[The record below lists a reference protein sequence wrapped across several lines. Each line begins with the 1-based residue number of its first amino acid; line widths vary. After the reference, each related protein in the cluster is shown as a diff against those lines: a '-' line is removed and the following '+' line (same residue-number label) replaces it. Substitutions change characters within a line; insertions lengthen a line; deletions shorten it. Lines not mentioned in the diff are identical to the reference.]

1 MTEQD
6 ASPQKQHL
14 LPPRPHGHRTTSR
27 DRHAAPA
34 SPETGESSTPGS
46 IMNGGTW
53 TTDATLAQRPSH
65 DDAAV
70 NGQAQG
76 QQRAADGARESK
88 RQSRHPRPHKP
99 RSGGAF
105 LLSDPFDDAVVDDTR
120 THKHRSRRTVEKG
133 KGKSQR
139 TSTRHSDE
147 HIANGRHSSL
157 GLGLSPALGRVGNGP
172 AEKPP
177 GTSPGALGSD
187 SRQDQVQAS
196 PRAPSPRSST
206 SSLDMDTTQIVNM
219 ALNLSESRRMAQRRN
234 VSQPLPPRLVP
245 LATDNAVAGSLR
257 QQLQQQRRVSRTISP
272 KPDRGTLSRLG
283 SSGKV
288 SSLQPAFDPSNDSG
302 GYRYN
307 FSSST
312 MSRAQKVRDYMELLA
327 QYRRALELLPP
338 LQPNPLSKTSTSS
351 DHPLAAST
359 SLNLSNVDVAG
370 QIGRPY
376 DPLQYI
382 RNRKVR
388 ARERKTIDGE
398 SQGFGDVSR
407 VTDWVDDVAK
417 WVATRQMRTPGGSAL
432 PPFAGADV
440 FSVETSPPSHVSR
453 PSNTIAKPKRPRNDW
468 TIEPADLVADIYW
481 LEQDDHKRLVEDR
494 NWRRVFPQDSGL
506 YRPLSQATNDACPAL
521 ASKPAQ
527 LQLSGAEDGP
537 GKSSAEAKAAKA
549 DHDHATGGTRERA
562 RQKLQELRSFHRHTN
577 SLHGHSH
584 NLLRRRDSSSSSSSD
599 SDSQKKRSRKN
610 TIDIDKDILQKQ
622 MMEMIAREAQE
633 NEAKSSQEPEL
644 KEPKSLPSNLI
655 SPDRL
660 ENSDSTGASRQH
672 SRRESLVKVGSV
684 DEKDHAD
691 RPKIT
696 SSQRPSRESLEV
708 PLWGRPSLESESSP
722 PNSPEVRTSRRDHYF
737 VPGIGADLS
746 PASSR
751 TGSPSRNP
759 FSKVKQMFRDRSRER
774 ASERASERQHEMQSS
789 DNVDSVEVVAA
800 HADRLSST
808 PDLVDKRGR
817 SRSRNASVGPEPK
830 ITSRLTGDSQ
840 KSHRKTNSMR
850 LGDPGAGLRSLFKG
864 PRIDSVLKSGV
875 SKVSEL
881 LWKKESEAEDS
892 DSSTSSSDSND
903 AEDRGRRKQGKSLSP
918 SASIR
923 GRPGHVKQESKHFL
937 DVMPPFVSASDMR
950 DSGGRHASSG
960 VSLSR
965 PASRRSTRFELLK
978 PPRIDISVAADSST
992 DTQKDQGVCV
1002 PETEIR
1008 MSDIREEPMFG
1019 GRRPSTALS
1028 VQSPKTRRFSAVFD
1042 RDSRHFSISEQAS
1055 APERAPLTRR
1065 EVARVKALML
1075 SSGVMAMNISRRAHH
1090 AQMLDAVRIKGSSDV
1105 LSALGNRV
1113 SWPEITQLAP
1123 EDQRQQL
1130 LGAPI
1135 SEADLFPVTAR
1146 VLGTAIQTS
1155 RQRWESA
1162 AESFRHRA
1170 RSDINGQIE
1179 QLRTRLQ
1186 LDLSAMTR
1194 EAAEAAD
1201 EVSGD
1206 LVDGQRRKVKA
1217 VVDVIDKLSRRRRRR
1232 FRWARRAGWLALEWA
1247 LVGFMWYV
1255 WLVVMIA
1262 RVFLGVGKG
1271 FVRGVRWLLWL

>member
-1 MTEQD
+1 
-6 ASPQKQHL
+6 
-14 LPPRPHGHRTTSR
+14 
-27 DRHAAPA
+27 
-34 SPETGESSTPGS
+34 
-46 IMNGGTW
+46 MNSDW
-53 TTDATLAQRPSH
+53 ATDAPLAQRPSH
-65 DDAAV
+65 DDAPV
-70 NGQAQG
+70 NGQAGG
-76 QQRAADGARESK
+76 QQRSSDIARETK
-88 RQSRHPRPHKP
+88 RQSRHSRPHKP
-99 RSGGAF
+99 RSSGAF
-105 LLSDPFDDAVVDDTR
+105 LLSDPFEDAVVEDTR
-120 THKHRSRRTVEKG
+120 PHKHRSRRTVEKG
-133 KGKSQR
+133 KSKSQR
-139 TSTRHSDE
+139 TSTTHSDE
-147 HIANGRHSSL
+147 HIQNGRHSSL
-157 GLGLSPALGRVGNGP
+157 GLGLGLSQDPGSMENGS
-172 AEKPP
+172 AERPP
-177 GTSPGALGSD
+177 RTSPGALGGD
-187 SRQDQVQAS
+187 TRQDQLQET
-196 PRAPSPRSST
+196 PRPPSPRTST
-206 SSLDMDTTQIVNM
+206 SSLDMESTQIVNM

-272 KPDRGTLSRLG
+272 KPERGALSRLG
-283 SSGKV
+283 SSGRV
-288 SSLQPAFDPSNDSG
+288 SALQPAFDPTNDGG
-302 GYRYN
+302 GYRYH

-312 MSRAQKVRDYMELLA
+312 LARAQKAKDYMELLA

-338 LQPNPLSKTSTSS
+338 LKPNTLSKTSTTTDYALSG
-351 DHPLAAST
+351 ST
-359 SLNLSNVDVAG
+359 SANPLNFDTAG

-407 VTDWVDDVAK
+407 VTDWVDEVAK
-417 WVATRQMRTPGGSAL
+417 WVATRQIRTPGSSSL

-440 FSVETSPPSHVSR
+440 FTVETSPPSHVSR
-453 PSNTIAKPKRPRNDW
+453 TSNAVTKPKRPRNDW

-506 YRPLSQATNDACPAL
+506 YRPLSQATNDASPAI
-521 ASKPAQ
+521 ASKNAQ

-537 GKSSAEAKAAKA
+537 GKSTAEVKAAKA
-549 DHDHATGGTRERA
+549 EHDHASGGTRERA

-577 SLHGHSH
+577 SSHGHSH
-584 NLLRRRDSSSSSSSD
+584 NPLRRRDSSSSSSSD
-599 SDSQKKRSRKN
+599 SDGQKKRSRKN
-610 TIDIDKDILQKQ
+610 TLDIDKDILEKQ
-622 MMEMIAREAQE
+622 MMEMIAREEAQE
-633 NEAKSSQEPEL
+633 NEAKLSQEPEL
-644 KEPKSLPSNLI
+644 KEPKSLPSNSI
-655 SPDRL
+655 RPDRL
-660 ENSDSTGASRQH
+660 ENSDSTGGSRQH
-672 SRRESLVKVGSV
+672 SRRESLSNVGGV
-684 DEKDHAD
+684 EEKDYAD

-696 SSQRPSRESLEV
+696 TSQRPSRESLEV
-708 PLWGRPSLESESSP
+708 PPPFWGRPSLESESSP
-722 PNSPEVRTSRRDHYF
+722 PHSPEARTSRRDNF
-737 VPGIGADLS
+737 FMPGIGIDLS

-759 FSKVKQMFRDRSRER
+759 FSKVKHMFRDRSRER
-774 ASERASERQHEMQSS
+774 ASERQHEIQSS
-789 DNVDSVEVVAA
+789 EKEDSVEVVAMSS
-800 HADRLSST
+800 DRLSST
-808 PDLVDKRGR
+808 PELVDKRGR
-817 SRSRNASVGPEPK
+817 SRSRNPSVGPEPK
-830 ITSRLTGDSQ
+830 VITSRLTGDSQ

-892 DSSTSSSDSND
+892 DSSTSSSDGTD
-903 AEDRGRRKQGKSLSP
+903 IEERGRRKQGKSLSP
-918 SASIR
+918 TASIR

-937 DVMPPFVSASDMR
+937 DVMPPFVSTSDT
-950 DSGGRHASSG
+950 GRHHPIG

-978 PPRIDISVAADSST
+978 PPRIDISVADSST
-992 DTQKDQGVCV
+992 DTQRDQAVDISDS
-1002 PETEIR
+1002 EMR
-1008 MSDIREEPMFG
+1008 MSNIHEEPMSG
-1019 GRRPSTALS
+1019 GRRPGSAFS
-1028 VQSPKTRRFSAVFD
+1028 AQSPKTRRFSAAFN
-1042 RDSRHFSISEQAS
+1042 RDSRHFSLSEQVS
-1055 APERAPLTRR
+1055 LPERAPLTRR

-1075 SSGVMAMNISRRAHH
+1075 SSGVMAMNISRRAHQ
-1090 AQMLDAVRIKGSSDV
+1090 AQVLDVMTANESSDV

-1123 EDQRQQL
+1123 EDHRQEL
-1130 LGAPI
+1130 LSKPI

-1162 AESFRHRA
+1162 AESFRQRT

-1179 QLRTRLQ
+1179 KLRERLQ

-1194 EAAEAAD
+1194 TAAEEAD

>member
-1 MTEQD
+1 
-6 ASPQKQHL
+6 
-14 LPPRPHGHRTTSR
+14 
-27 DRHAAPA
+27 
-34 SPETGESSTPGS
+34 
-46 IMNGGTW
+46 MNSAW
-53 TTDATLAQRPSH
+53 TTDATLTQRPSH
-65 DDAAV
+65 DDAPV
-70 NGQAQG
+70 NGQAGG
-76 QQRAADGARESK
+76 QQRNGDIVRENK
-88 RQSRHPRPHKP
+88 RQSRHSKPHKP
-99 RSGGAF
+99 RSSGAF
-105 LLSDPFDDAVVDDTR
+105 LLSDPFEDAAVDNTR
-120 THKHRSRRTVEKG
+120 PHKHRSRRTVEKG
-133 KGKSQR
+133 KGKTQR
-139 TSTRHSDE
+139 TATPHTDE
-147 HIANGRHSSL
+147 HIQNGRPSSL
-157 GLGLSPALGRVGNGP
+157 GVGLGLSPGPGSMGNGS
-172 AEKPP
+172 AERPP
-177 GTSPGALGSD
+177 RTSPGALGGD
-187 SRQDQVQAS
+187 TRQDQLQES
-196 PRAPSPRSST
+196 PRAPSPRTST
-206 SSLDMDTTQIVNM
+206 SSLDMESTQIVNM
-219 ALNLSESRRMAQRRN
+219 ALNLSESRRMAQRRHT
-234 VSQPLPPRLVP
+234 SQPLPPRLVP

-257 QQLQQQRRVSRTISP
+257 QQLQQQRRVSRTMSP
-272 KPDRGTLSRLG
+272 KPERGALSRLG
-283 SSGKV
+283 SSGRT
-288 SSLQPAFDPSNDSG
+288 SSLQPAFDPTNDGG
-302 GYRYN
+302 GYRYH

-312 MSRAQKVRDYMELLA
+312 LARAQKAKDYMELLA

-338 LQPNPLSKTSTSS
+338 LKPNTLSKTSTTS
-351 DHPLAAST
+351 DYALSGST
-359 SLNLSNVDVAG
+359 SANPLNFDAAG

-407 VTDWVDDVAK
+407 VTDWVDEVAK
-417 WVATRQMRTPGGSAL
+417 WVATRQIRTPGSSAL

-440 FSVETSPPSHVSR
+440 FTVETSPPSHVSR
-453 PSNTIAKPKRPRNDW
+453 GSNAITKPKRPRNDW

-506 YRPLSQATNDACPAL
+506 YRPLSQATNDASPAN
-521 ASKPAQ
+521 ASKIAQ
-527 LQLSGAEDGP
+527 LQLSGAEDGT
-537 GKSSAEAKAAKA
+537 GKLTAEAKAAKA
-549 DHDHATGGTRERA
+549 EHDHASGGTRERA

-577 SLHGHSH
+577 SSHGHSH
-584 NLLRRRDSSSSSSSD
+584 NPLRRRDSSSSSSSSD

-610 TIDIDKDILQKQ
+610 TIDIDKDILEKQ
-622 MMEMIAREAQE
+622 MMEMIAREEAQE
-633 NEAKSSQEPEL
+633 NEAKLSQEPEL
-644 KEPKSLPSNLI
+644 KEPKFLPSN
-655 SPDRL
+655 STRPDRL
-660 ENSDSTGASRQH
+660 EHSDSTGGSRHH
-672 SRRESLVKVGSV
+672 SRRESLSNVGGV
-684 DEKDHAD
+684 EEKDHAD

-708 PLWGRPSLESESSP
+708 PPFWGRPSLESESSP
-722 PNSPEVRTSRRDHYF
+722 PNSPEARNPRRDIYF
-737 VPGIGADLS
+737 IPGIGADLS

-774 ASERASERQHEMQSS
+774 ASERQHEVQSS
-789 DNVDSVEVVAA
+789 EKEDGVEIAA
-800 HADRLSST
+800 MSSDRLSST
-808 PDLVDKRGR
+808 PELVDKRGR
-817 SRSRNASVGPEPK
+817 SRSRNPSVGPEPK
-830 ITSRLTGDSQ
+830 AIASRLTGDSQ

-881 LWKKESEAEDS
+881 LWKKESEAEDT
-892 DSSTSSSDSND
+892 DSSTSSSDGTD
-903 AEDRGRRKQGKSLSP
+903 VEERGRRKQGKSLSP
-918 SASIR
+918 TASIR

-937 DVMPPFVSASDMR
+937 DVMPPFVSASEN
-950 DSGGRHASSG
+950 GRHAPLG

-978 PPRIDISVAADSST
+978 PPRIDISVADSST
-992 DTQKDQGVCV
+992 DTQKDQAVDV
-1002 PETEIR
+1002 SDSEMR
-1008 MSDIREEPMFG
+1008 MSNIHEEPLSG
-1019 GRRPSTALS
+1019 GRRPVSALS
-1028 VQSPKTRRFSAVFD
+1028 AQSPRTRRFSAAFN
-1042 RDSRHFSISEQAS
+1042 RDSRHFSLSEQIS
-1055 APERAPLTRR
+1055 VPERAPLTRR

-1075 SSGVMAMNISRRAHH
+1075 SSGVMAMNISRRAHK
-1090 AQMLDAVRIKGSSDV
+1090 AQVLDVMTANESSDV

-1123 EDQRQQL
+1123 EDQRQEL
-1130 LGAPI
+1130 LSRPI

-1162 AESFRHRA
+1162 AESFRHRT

-1194 EAAEAAD
+1194 TAAEEAD

-1232 FRWARRAGWLALEWA
+1232 FRWARHAGWLALEWA

-1262 RVFLGVGKG
+1262 RVFLGIGKG
-1271 FVRGVRWLLWL
+1271 FVRGVRWLVWL

>member
-6 ASPQKQHL
+6 ASPQQHL
-14 LPPRPHGHRTTSR
+14 LPPPHGRRPTSR
-27 DRHAAPA
+27 ERHAAPP
-34 SPETGESSTPGS
+34 SPEPGESSASGS
-46 IMNGGTW
+46 IMNSTW

-65 DDAAV
+65 DDAPV
-70 NGQAQG
+70 NGQAGG
-76 QQRAADGARESK
+76 QQRTSDIARETK
-88 RQSRHPRPHKP
+88 RQHRHSRPHKP
-99 RSGGAF
+99 RSSGAF
-105 LLSDPFDDAVVDDTR
+105 LLPDPFEEAVVDDTR
-120 THKHRSRRTVEKG
+120 PHKHRSRRTVEKG
-133 KGKSQR
+133 KSKSQR
-139 TSTRHSDE
+139 TSTTQSDE
-147 HIANGRHSSL
+147 HTQNGRHSSL
-157 GLGLSPALGRVGNGP
+157 GLGLGLSPAVGGTINGS
-172 AEKPP
+172 AERPP
-177 GTSPGALGSD
+177 RTSPGALGGD
-187 SRQDQVQAS
+187 TRQEQLHES
-196 PRAPSPRSST
+196 PPRAPSPRTST
-206 SSLDMDTTQIVNM
+206 SSLDMESTQIVNM

-234 VSQPLPPRLVP
+234 ASQPLPPRLVP
-245 LATDNAVAGSLR
+245 LPTDNAVAGSLR
-257 QQLQQQRRVSRTISP
+257 QQLQQQRRVSRTMSP
-272 KPDRGTLSRLG
+272 KPERGTLSRLG
-283 SSGKV
+283 SSGRT
-288 SSLQPAFDPSNDSG
+288 SSLQPAFDLTNDGS
-302 GYRYN
+302 GYRYH

-312 MSRAQKVRDYMELLA
+312 LARAQKAKDYMELFA

-338 LQPNPLSKTSTSS
+338 LKPNTLSKTSTMS
-351 DHPLAAST
+351 DHALSAST
-359 SLNLSNVDVAG
+359 SGGPLNFDTAG

-376 DPLQYI
+376 NPLQYI

-407 VTDWVDDVAK
+407 VTDWVDEVAK
-417 WVATRQMRTPGGSAL
+417 WVATRQIRTPGSSAL

-440 FSVETSPPSHVSR
+440 FTVETSPPSHVSR
-453 PSNTIAKPKRPRNDW
+453 AANAVTKPKRPRNDW

-506 YRPLSQATNDACPAL
+506 YRPLSQATNDASPAI
-521 ASKPAQ
+521 ASRTAQ
-527 LQLSGAEDGP
+527 LQLSGPEDGP
-537 GKSSAEAKAAKA
+537 GKSTAEVKAAKA
-549 DHDHATGGTRERA
+549 EHDHTSGGTRERA

-577 SLHGHSH
+577 SAHGHSH
-584 NLLRRRDSSSSSSSD
+584 NPLRRRDSSSSSSSSD

-610 TIDIDKDILQKQ
+610 TIDIDKDILEKQ
-622 MMEMIAREAQE
+622 MMEMIAREEAQE
-633 NEAKSSQEPEL
+633 NEAKLSQEPEL
-644 KEPKSLPSNLI
+644 KEPKSLPSNSI
-655 SPDRL
+655 RPERL
-660 ENSDSTGASRQH
+660 EHSDSTGGSRQH
-672 SRRESLVKVGSV
+672 SRRESLSNVGV
-684 DEKDHAD
+684 VEEKDYAA

-708 PLWGRPSLESESSP
+708 PAYWGRPSLESESSP
-722 PNSPEVRTSRRDHYF
+722 PNSPEPRASRRDNYF
-737 VPGIGADLS
+737 MPGIGTELS

-751 TGSPSRNP
+751 AGSPSRNP

-774 ASERASERQHEMQSS
+774 ASERQHDIQSS
-789 DNVDSVEVVAA
+789 EKEDGVEVVATSS
-800 HADRLSST
+800 DRLSST
-808 PDLVDKRGR
+808 PELVDKRGR
-817 SRSRNASVGPEPK
+817 SRSRNNSVGPEPK
-830 ITSRLTGDSQ
+830 IITSRLTGDSH

-850 LGDPGAGLRSLFKG
+850 LGDPGAGLRSLFKA

-881 LWKKESEAEDS
+881 IWKKESEAEDS
-892 DSSTSSSDSND
+892 DSSTSSSDGTD
-903 AEDRGRRKQGKSLSP
+903 AEERGRLKHGKSLSP
-918 SASIR
+918 TASIR

-937 DVMPPFVSASDMR
+937 DVMPPFVSASDVR
-950 DSGGRHASSG
+950 ENGGHHAALG
-960 VSLSR
+960 APLSR

-978 PPRIDISVAADSST
+978 PPRIDISVADSST
-992 DTQKDQGVCV
+992 DTQKDPAVDV
-1002 PETEIR
+1002 SDTEMR
-1008 MSDIREEPMFG
+1008 MSNIHEEPLSG
-1019 GRRPSTALS
+1019 GRRPGSAFS
-1028 VQSPKTRRFSAVFD
+1028 GQSPKTRRFSAAFN
-1042 RDSRHFSISEQAS
+1042 RDSRHFSLSEQTS

-1065 EVARVKALML
+1065 EVARVKAYML
-1075 SSGVMAMNISRRAHH
+1075 SSGVMAMNISRRAHET
-1090 AQMLDAVRIKGSSDV
+1090 QVLDINTANDSSNV
-1105 LSALGNRV
+1105 LSALANRV

-1123 EDQRQQL
+1123 EDQRQEL
-1130 LGAPI
+1130 LSKPI

-1162 AESFRHRA
+1162 AESFRHRT

-1194 EAAEAAD
+1194 AAAEEAD

>member
-6 ASPQKQHL
+6 ASPQQHL
-14 LPPRPHGHRTTSR
+14 LPPPSGRRPSSQ
-27 DRHAAPA
+27 DRHAVPA
-34 SPETGESSTPGS
+34 SPEPGESSASGS
-46 IMNGGTW
+46 VMNSTW

-65 DDAAV
+65 DDAPN
-70 NGQAQG
+70 NGHAGRQK
-76 QQRAADGARESK
+76 RSSDIARESK
-88 RQSRHPRPHKP
+88 RQHRQSKPHKP
-99 RSGGAF
+99 RSSGAF
-105 LLSDPFDDAVVDDTR
+105 LLSDPFEEAVVDDTQR
-120 THKHRSRRTVEKG
+120 HKHRSRRTVEKG
-133 KGKSQR
+133 KSKSHR
-139 TSTRHSDE
+139 TSTQSDDP
-147 HIANGRHSSL
+147 IQNGRHSSL
-157 GLGLSPALGRVGNGP
+157 GLGLGLSPGP
-172 AEKPP
+172 ANTMNGSAERPP
-177 GTSPGALGSD
+177 RTSPGALGGD
-187 SRQDQVQAS
+187 ARKEQLHES
-196 PRAPSPRSST
+196 PPRPPSPRTST
-206 SSLDMDTTQIVNM
+206 SSLDMESTQIVNM
-219 ALNLSESRRMAQRRN
+219 ALNLSESRRMAQTRN

-257 QQLQQQRRVSRTISP
+257 QQLQQQRRVSRTMSP

-283 SSGKV
+283 SSGRTI
-288 SSLQPAFDPSNDSG
+288 SLQPAFDPTSDGS
-302 GYRYN
+302 GYRYH

-312 MSRAQKVRDYMELLA
+312 LARAQKAKDYMELLA

-338 LQPNPLSKTSTSS
+338 LKPNTLSKTSTMS
-351 DHPLAAST
+351 DPAFSAST
-359 SLNLSNVDVAG
+359 SGGPPNFDATG
-370 QIGRPY
+370 HIGRPY

-417 WVATRQMRTPGGSAL
+417 WVATRQMRTPGSSAL

-440 FSVETSPPSHVSR
+440 FNVETSPPSHVSR
-453 PSNTIAKPKRPRNDW
+453 TSNAVTKPKRPRNDW
-468 TIEPADLVADIYW
+468 TIDPADLVADIYW

-506 YRPLSQATNDACPAL
+506 YRPLSQATNDASPA
-521 ASKPAQ
+521 AAFKNAQ
-527 LQLSGAEDGP
+527 LQLPVPEDGP
-537 GKSSAEAKAAKA
+537 GTSAAEAKAAKNDF
-549 DHDHATGGTRERA
+549 DHTPGGTRERA

-577 SLHGHSH
+577 SAHGHSH
-584 NLLRRRDSSSSSSSD
+584 NPLRRRDSSSSSSSSD

-610 TIDIDKDILQKQ
+610 TIDIDKDILEKQ
-622 MMEMIAREAQE
+622 MMEMIAREEAQQ
-633 NEAKSSQEPEL
+633 NEARLSQEPEL
-644 KEPKSLPSNLI
+644 KEPKSLPSDSI
-655 SPDRL
+655 RPDRL
-660 ENSDSTGASRQH
+660 ENSDSTGGSRQH
-672 SRRESLVKVGSV
+672 SRRESLSNVVSME
-684 DEKDHAD
+684 EKDFAS

-708 PLWGRPSLESESSP
+708 PPYWGRPSLETESSV
-722 PNSPEVRTSRRDHYF
+722 PNSPEARNSRRDNYF
-737 VPGIGADLS
+737 IPGIGTELS

-759 FSKVKQMFRDRSRER
+759 FSKVRQMFRDRSRER
-774 ASERASERQHEMQSS
+774 ASERQHDIQSS
-789 DNVDSVEVVAA
+789 EKEDSVEVIATPA
-800 HADRLSST
+800 ADRLSST
-808 PDLVDKRGR
+808 PEVDKRGR
-817 SRSRNASVGPEPK
+817 SRSRNNSVGPEPK
-830 ITSRLTGDSQ
+830 VISTRLTGDSQ

-850 LGDPGAGLRSLFKG
+850 LDPGAGLRSLFKA

-881 LWKKESEAEDS
+881 IWKKDSEAEDY
-892 DSSTSSSDSND
+892 DSSTSSSDGTD
-903 AEDRGRRKQGKSLSP
+903 AEERGRRKQGKSLSP
-918 SASIR
+918 TASIR
-923 GRPGHVKQESKHFL
+923 GRPGHIKQDSKHFL
-937 DVMPPFVSASDMR
+937 DVMPPFVSASEFR
-950 DSGGRHASSG
+950 DHGPIGAP
-960 VSLSR
+960 LSR

-978 PPRIDISVAADSST
+978 PPRIDISVADS
-992 DTQKDQGVCV
+992 DTQKELAVDVSD
-1002 PETEIR
+1002 TEMR
-1008 MSDIREEPMFG
+1008 MGNIHEEPLSA
-1019 GRRPSTALS
+1019 GRRPGTAFS
-1028 VQSPKTRRFSAVFD
+1028 GQSPKTRRFSAAFN
-1042 RDSRHFSISEQAS
+1042 RDSRHFSLSEQTS
-1055 APERAPLTRR
+1055 TPERAPLTRR
-1065 EVARVKALML
+1065 EVARMKAYML
-1075 SSGVMAMNISRRAHH
+1075 SSGVMAMNISRRHH
-1090 AQMLDAVRIKGSSDV
+1090 EGQVLDATTANESSDV

-1113 SWPEITQLAP
+1113 SWPEITQLVP
-1123 EDQRQQL
+1123 EDQRQEL
-1130 LGAPI
+1130 LSKPI

-1162 AESFRHRA
+1162 AESFRHRT
-1170 RSDINGQIE
+1170 RNDLVNGQIE
-1179 QLRTRLQ
+1179 HLRTRIQ

-1194 EAAEAAD
+1194 TAAEEAD

>member
-6 ASPQKQHL
+6 ASPQQHL
-14 LPPRPHGHRTTSR
+14 LPPPHGHRPSSQ
-27 DRHAAPA
+27 DRHVAPA
-34 SPETGESSTPGS
+34 SPEAGESSASAS
-46 IMNGGTW
+46 IMNSTW

-65 DDAAV
+65 DDTTV
-70 NGQAQG
+70 NGQAGG
-76 QQRAADGARESK
+76 QPRGSDVARENK
-88 RQSRHPRPHKP
+88 RQSRHSRPHKP
-99 RSGGAF
+99 RSSGAF
-105 LLSDPFDDAVVDDTR
+105 LLSDPFEDAAVDDTR
-120 THKHRSRRTVEKG
+120 PHKHRSRRTAEKG
-133 KGKSQR
+133 KSKSQR
-139 TSTRHSDE
+139 TSTPHSDE
-147 HIANGRHSSL
+147 HIQNGRHSSL
-157 GLGLSPALGRVGNGP
+157 GLGLGLSPDPGSMGNGS
-172 AEKPP
+172 AERPP
-177 GTSPGALGSD
+177 RTSPGALGGD
-187 SRQDQVQAS
+187 TRQDPLHES
-196 PRAPSPRSST
+196 PRAPSPRTST
-206 SSLDMDTTQIVNM
+206 SSLDMESTQIVNM

-234 VSQPLPPRLVP
+234 ASQPLPPRLVP

-257 QQLQQQRRVSRTISP
+257 QQLQQQRRVSRTMSP
-272 KPDRGTLSRLG
+272 KPERGALSRLG
-283 SSGKV
+283 SSGRT
-288 SSLQPAFDPSNDSG
+288 SSLQPAFDPTSDGG
-302 GYRYN
+302 GYRYH

-312 MSRAQKVRDYMELLA
+312 LARAQKAKDYMELLA

-338 LQPNPLSKTSTSS
+338 LKPNTLSKTSTTS
-351 DHPLAAST
+351 DYALSGSMSANPL
-359 SLNLSNVDVAG
+359 NFDNAG

-407 VTDWVDDVAK
+407 VTDWVDEVAK
-417 WVATRQMRTPGGSAL
+417 WVATRQIRTPGSSAL

-440 FSVETSPPSHVSR
+440 FTVETSPPSHVSR
-453 PSNTIAKPKRPRNDW
+453 TSNAITKPKRPRNDW

-506 YRPLSQATNDACPAL
+506 YRPLSQATNDGSPAV
-521 ASKPAQ
+521 ASKNAP
-527 LQLSGAEDGP
+527 LQLSGAEDGT
-537 GKSSAEAKAAKA
+537 GKPTAEAKAAKPE
-549 DHDHATGGTRERA
+549 HDHASGGTRERA

-577 SLHGHSH
+577 SSHGHSH
-584 NLLRRRDSSSSSSSD
+584 NPLRRRDSSSSSSSD

-610 TIDIDKDILQKQ
+610 TIDIDKDILEKQ
-622 MMEMIAREAQE
+622 MMEMIAREEAQE
-633 NEAKSSQEPEL
+633 NEAKLTQEPEL
-644 KEPKSLPSNLI
+644 MEPKTLPSNSI
-655 SPDRL
+655 RPDRH
-660 ENSDSTGASRQH
+660 ENSDSTGGSRQH
-672 SRRESLVKVGSV
+672 SRRASFSNVGGV
-684 DEKDHAD
+684 EEKDYAD
-691 RPKIT
+691 RPKII

-708 PLWGRPSLESESSP
+708 PPFWGRPSLESESSP
-722 PNSPEVRTSRRDHYF
+722 PNSPEARPSRRDNYF
-737 VPGIGADLS
+737 MPGIGTDLS

-774 ASERASERQHEMQSS
+774 ASERQHEVQSS
-789 DNVDSVEVVAA
+789 EKEDGVEVVAVSS
-800 HADRLSST
+800 DRLSST
-808 PDLVDKRGR
+808 PELVDKRGR
-817 SRSRNASVGPEPK
+817 SRSRNPSVGPEPK
-830 ITSRLTGDSQ
+830 VITTRLTGDSQ

-892 DSSTSSSDSND
+892 DSSTSTSDGTD
-903 AEDRGRRKQGKSLSP
+903 VEDRGRRKPAKSLSP
-918 SASIR
+918 TASIK
-923 GRPGHVKQESKHFL
+923 GRPGHAKQDSKHFL
-937 DVMPPFVSASDMR
+937 DVMPPFVSASDAR
-950 DSGGRHASSG
+950 DGGGRHAPPG

-978 PPRIDISVAADSST
+978 PPRIDISVADSSA
-992 DTQKDQGVCV
+992 DTHKDQVFDFSDS
-1002 PETEIR
+1002 EMR
-1008 MSDIREEPMFG
+1008 MGNIHEEPISG
-1019 GRRPSTALS
+1019 GRRPGSALS
-1028 VQSPKTRRFSAVFD
+1028 ALSPKTRRFSAAFN
-1042 RDSRHFSISEQAS
+1042 RDSRHFSLSEQIS
-1055 APERAPLTRR
+1055 VPERAPLTRR

-1075 SSGVMAMNISRRAHH
+1075 SSGVMAMNISRRAHQ
-1090 AQMLDAVRIKGSSDV
+1090 AQLLDATTANESSDV
-1105 LSALGNRV
+1105 LSALRNRV
-1113 SWPEITQLAP
+1113 SWPEITELAP
-1123 EDQRQQL
+1123 EDQRQEL
-1130 LGAPI
+1130 LSRPI

-1162 AESFRHRA
+1162 AESFRHRT

-1194 EAAEAAD
+1194 TAAEEAD

>member
-1 MTEQD
+1 MTEQY
-6 ASPQKQHL
+6 ASPQQQQHL
-14 LPPRPHGHRTTSR
+14 LPRPHGHRTTSR
-27 DRHAAPA
+27 DRHAAP
-34 SPETGESSTPGS
+34 SGPETGESSTSGS
-46 IMNGGTW
+46 IMNSSTW
-53 TTDATLAQRPSH
+53 AIDATLAQRPSH
-65 DDAAV
+65 DDDAV
-70 NGQAQG
+70 NGQAG
-76 QQRAADGARESK
+76 ELHRGTDVAREYK
-88 RQSRHPRPHKP
+88 RQSRHSKPHKP
-99 RSGGAF
+99 RSSGAF
-105 LLSDPFDDAVVDDTR
+105 LLSDHFDEAVVDDTR
-120 THKHRSRRTVEKG
+120 AHKHRSRRIVEKG
-133 KGKSQR
+133 KGKCQR

-147 HIANGRHSSL
+147 QIQDGRHSAL
-157 GLGLSPALGRVGNGP
+157 GLGLSPRLGMIGNDS
-172 AEKPP
+172 AERPP
-177 GTSPGALGSD
+177 GTSPGALGGD
-187 SRQDQVQAS
+187 TRQNHLQAS

-206 SSLDMDTTQIVNM
+206 SSLDMESTQIVNM

-245 LATDNAVAGSLR
+245 LATDNAVAGNLR
-257 QQLQQQRRVSRTISP
+257 QQLQQQRRVSRTMSP
-272 KPDRGTLSRLG
+272 KPERGAVSRLG
-283 SSGKV
+283 SSGKIG
-288 SSLQPAFDPSNDSG
+288 SLQPAFDPINDSS
-302 GYRYN
+302 GYSYH

-312 MSRAQKVRDYMELLA
+312 MARAQKAKDYMELLT

-338 LQPNPLSKTSTSS
+338 LKPSTLSKTSTSS
-351 DHPLAAST
+351 DHPLSGT
-359 SLNLSNVDVAG
+359 SSANLLNLDAAG
-370 QIGRPY
+370 QIGRSY

-417 WVATRQMRTPGGSAL
+417 WVATRQMRTPGSSAL

-453 PSNTIAKPKRPRNDW
+453 PSNAIAKPKRPRYDW

-481 LEQDDHKRLVEDR
+481 LEQDDHKRFVEDR

-506 YRPLSQATNDACPAL
+506 YRPLSQATNDASPAF
-521 ASKPAQ
+521 ASKTAQ

-549 DHDHATGGTRERA
+549 EHDHASGGTRERA

-577 SLHGHSH
+577 SASHGHSH

-610 TIDIDKDILQKQ
+610 TIDIDKDILEKQ

-633 NEAKSSQEPEL
+633 NETKLSQEPEV
-644 KEPKSLPSNLI
+644 KELKSLPSNLI
-655 SPDRL
+655 GPDHL
-660 ENSDSTGASRQH
+660 EHSDSTGASRQH
-672 SRRESLVKVGSV
+672 SRRESLVNVSSV
-684 DEKDHAD
+684 DDKDHAD

-696 SSQRPSRESLEV
+696 SSQRQSRESLEV
-708 PLWGRPSLESESSP
+708 PPLWGRPSVEYQSSP
-722 PNSPEVRTSRRDHYF
+722 PHSPESRNSRRDNYF
-737 VPGIGADLS
+737 IPGIGADLS
-746 PASSR
+746 PSSSR

-759 FSKVKQMFRDRSRER
+759 FSKVKQMLRDRSRER
-774 ASERASERQHEMQSS
+774 PLERQHEMQSS
-789 DNVDSVEVVAA
+789 EKMDGIEVLSATA
-800 HADRLSST
+800 ERLSST
-808 PDLVDKRGR
+808 PELVDKRGR
-817 SRSRNASVGPEPK
+817 SRSRNGSVGPAPK
-830 ITSRLTGDSQ
+830 ITSRPTGDSQ

-850 LGDPGAGLRSLFKG
+850 LGDPSAGLRSLFKG

-892 DSSTSSSDSND
+892 DSSTSSSDGTD
-903 AEDRGRRKQGKSLSP
+903 VEDRGRRKQGKSLSP

-937 DVMPPFVSASDMR
+937 DVMPPFVSTSDNR
-950 DSGGRHASSG
+950 DSGGRHASLG

-978 PPRIDISVAADSST
+978 PPRIDISVADSST
-992 DTQKDQGVCV
+992 DTQKGQGVEV
-1002 PETEIR
+1002 PDNESR
-1008 MSDIREEPMFG
+1008 MSNIHEEPTFA
-1019 GRRPSTALS
+1019 GRRPSASLS
-1028 VQSPKTRRFSAVFD
+1028 VQSPKTRRFSAAFD
-1042 RDSRHFSISEQAS
+1042 RDSRHFSISDQAS

-1090 AQMLDAVRIKGSSDV
+1090 AQMLDAKTVNDSRGV

-1123 EDQRQQL
+1123 EEQRQKL
-1130 LGAPI
+1130 LSEPI
-1135 SEADLFPVTAR
+1135 SEANLFPVTAR

-1155 RQRWESA
+1155 RQRWETA
-1162 AESFRHRA
+1162 AESFRQRT
-1170 RSDINGQIE
+1170 RGDVNGQIE
-1179 QLRTRLQ
+1179 HLRTWLQ

-1194 EAAEAAD
+1194 AAAEEAD

-1217 VVDVIDKLSRRRRRR
+1217 VVDVIDKMSRRRRRR

>member
-6 ASPQKQHL
+6 ASPQQHL
-14 LPPRPHGHRTTSR
+14 LPPPRGHRPASQ

-34 SPETGESSTPGS
+34 SPEVGESSVSGS
-46 IMNGGTW
+46 IMNSAW

-65 DDAAV
+65 DDAPA
-70 NGQAQG
+70 NGQAGG
-76 QQRAADGARESK
+76 QQRSSDIARENK
-88 RQSRHPRPHKP
+88 RQSHHSRPHKP
-99 RSGGAF
+99 RSSGAF
-105 LLSDPFDDAVVDDTR
+105 LLSDPFEDAVVDDTR
-120 THKHRSRRTVEKG
+120 PHKHRSRRTAEKG
-133 KGKSQR
+133 KSKSQR
-139 TSTRHSDE
+139 KSTTHSDE
-147 HIANGRHSSL
+147 HIQNGRHSSL
-157 GLGLSPALGRVGNGP
+157 GLGLGLSPDPGSMGNGS
-172 AEKPP
+172 AERPP
-177 GTSPGALGSD
+177 RTSPGALGHD
-187 SRQDQVQAS
+187 SRQDQLQES
-196 PRAPSPRSST
+196 PRAPSPRTST
-206 SSLDMDTTQIVNM
+206 SSLDMESTQIVNM

-234 VSQPLPPRLVP
+234 GSQPLPPRLVP

-257 QQLQQQRRVSRTISP
+257 QQLQQQRRVSRTMSP
-272 KPDRGTLSRLG
+272 KPERGALSRLG
-283 SSGKV
+283 SSGRT
-288 SSLQPAFDPSNDSG
+288 STLQPAFDLTSDGG

-312 MSRAQKVRDYMELLA
+312 LARAQKAKDYMELLA

-338 LQPNPLSKTSTSS
+338 LKPNTLSKTSTTS
-351 DHPLAAST
+351 DYALSGFTSANPLNFDT
-359 SLNLSNVDVAG
+359 AG

-407 VTDWVDDVAK
+407 VTDWVDEVAK
-417 WVATRQMRTPGGSAL
+417 WVATRQIRTPGSSAL

-440 FSVETSPPSHVSR
+440 FTVETSPPSHVSR
-453 PSNTIAKPKRPRNDW
+453 TSNAVTKPKRPRNDW
-468 TIEPADLVADIYW
+468 TIDPADLVADIYW

-506 YRPLSQATNDACPAL
+506 YRPLSQATNDASPAVV
-521 ASKPAQ
+521 SKHAQ

-537 GKSSAEAKAAKA
+537 GKSTADAKAAKA
-549 DHDHATGGTRERA
+549 DHDHASGGTRERA

-577 SLHGHSH
+577 SSHGHSH
-584 NLLRRRDSSSSSSSD
+584 NPLRRRDSSSSSSSD

-610 TIDIDKDILQKQ
+610 TIDIDKDILEKQ
-622 MMEMIAREAQE
+622 MMEMIAREEAQE
-633 NEAKSSQEPEL
+633 NEAKLSQEPEL
-644 KEPKSLPSNLI
+644 KEPKSLPSN
-655 SPDRL
+655 STKPERL
-660 ENSDSTGASRQH
+660 ENSDSTGGSRQH
-672 SRRESLVKVGSV
+672 SRRESFSNVGGV
-684 DEKDHAD
+684 EEKDYAD

-708 PLWGRPSLESESSP
+708 PPFWGRPSLESESSP
-722 PNSPEVRTSRRDHYF
+722 PNSPEARTSRRDNYF
-737 VPGIGADLS
+737 VPGIGTDLS

-774 ASERASERQHEMQSS
+774 ASERQHEIQSS
-789 DNVDSVEVVAA
+789 EKEDSVEVVAVSS
-800 HADRLSST
+800 DRLSST
-808 PDLVDKRGR
+808 PELVDKRGR
-817 SRSRNASVGPEPK
+817 SRSRNPSVGPEPK
-830 ITSRLTGDSQ
+830 IITSRLTGDSQ

-892 DSSTSSSDSND
+892 DSSTSSSDGTD
-903 AEDRGRRKQGKSLSP
+903 VEERGRRKQGKSLSP
-918 SASIR
+918 TASIR

-937 DVMPPFVSASDMR
+937 DVMPPFVSASD
-950 DSGGRHASSG
+950 GRHAPPG

-978 PPRIDISVAADSST
+978 PPRIDISVADSST
-992 DTQKDQGVCV
+992 DTQKDQAVDFSDS
-1002 PETEIR
+1002 EMR
-1008 MSDIREEPMFG
+1008 MSNIHEEPMSG
-1019 GRRPSTALS
+1019 GRRPGSAFS
-1028 VQSPKTRRFSAVFD
+1028 AMSPKTRRFSAAFN
-1042 RDSRHFSISEQAS
+1042 RDSRHFSLSEQTS
-1055 APERAPLTRR
+1055 VPERAPLTRR
-1065 EVARVKALML
+1065 EVARLRALML
-1075 SSGVMAMNISRRAHH
+1075 SSGVMAMNISRRAHQ
-1090 AQMLDAVRIKGSSDV
+1090 AQVLDVMTANESSDV

-1123 EDQRQQL
+1123 ADQRQEL
-1130 LGAPI
+1130 LKKPI
-1135 SEADLFPVTAR
+1135 SEADLFPVTAQ

-1162 AESFRHRA
+1162 AESFRHRT

-1179 QLRTRLQ
+1179 RLRERLQ

-1194 EAAEAAD
+1194 AAAEEAD

>member
-1 MTEQD
+1 
-6 ASPQKQHL
+6 
-14 LPPRPHGHRTTSR
+14 
-27 DRHAAPA
+27 
-34 SPETGESSTPGS
+34 
-46 IMNGGTW
+46 MNSDC

-65 DDAAV
+65 DDAPV
-70 NGQAQG
+70 NGQAGG
-76 QQRAADGARESK
+76 QQRSSDIARETK
-88 RQSRHPRPHKP
+88 RQSRHSRPHKP
-99 RSGGAF
+99 RSSGAF
-105 LLSDPFDDAVVDDTR
+105 LLSDPFEDAVVEDTR
-120 THKHRSRRTVEKG
+120 PQKHRSRRTVEKG
-133 KGKSQR
+133 KSKSQR
-139 TSTRHSDE
+139 TSTTHSDE
-147 HIANGRHSSL
+147 HIQNGRHSSL
-157 GLGLSPALGRVGNGP
+157 GLGLGLSPDPGSMGNGS
-172 AEKPP
+172 AERPP
-177 GTSPGALGSD
+177 RTSPGALGGD
-187 SRQDQVQAS
+187 TRQDQLQET
-196 PRAPSPRSST
+196 PRPPSPRTST
-206 SSLDMDTTQIVNM
+206 SSLDMESTQIVNM

-234 VSQPLPPRLVP
+234 VSHPLPPRLVP

-272 KPDRGTLSRLG
+272 KPERGALSRLG
-283 SSGKV
+283 SSGRV
-288 SSLQPAFDPSNDSG
+288 SALQPPFDPTNDGG
-302 GYRYN
+302 GYRYH

-312 MSRAQKVRDYMELLA
+312 LARAQKAKDYMELLA

-338 LQPNPLSKTSTSS
+338 LKPNTLTKTSTTTDYALSG
-351 DHPLAAST
+351 ST
-359 SLNLSNVDVAG
+359 SANPLNFDTAG

-407 VTDWVDDVAK
+407 VTDWVDEVAK
-417 WVATRQMRTPGGSAL
+417 WVATRQIRTPGSSSL

-440 FSVETSPPSHVSR
+440 FTVETSPPSHVSR
-453 PSNTIAKPKRPRNDW
+453 TSNAVTKPKRPRNDW

-506 YRPLSQATNDACPAL
+506 YRPLSQATNDALPAI
-521 ASKPAQ
+521 ASKNAQ

-537 GKSSAEAKAAKA
+537 GKSTAEVKAAKA
-549 DHDHATGGTRERA
+549 EHDHASGGTRERA

-577 SLHGHSH
+577 SSHGHSH
-584 NLLRRRDSSSSSSSD
+584 NPLRRRDSSSSSSSD

-610 TIDIDKDILQKQ
+610 TLDIDKDILEKQ
-622 MMEMIAREAQE
+622 MMEMIAREEAQE
-633 NEAKSSQEPEL
+633 NEAKLSQEPEL
-644 KEPKSLPSNLI
+644 KEPKSLPSNSI
-655 SPDRL
+655 RPDRL
-660 ENSDSTGASRQH
+660 ENSDSTGGSRQH
-672 SRRESLVKVGSV
+672 SRRESFSNVGGV
-684 DEKDHAD
+684 EEKDYAD

-696 SSQRPSRESLEV
+696 TSQRPSRESLEV
-708 PLWGRPSLESESSP
+708 PPPFWGRPSLESESSP
-722 PNSPEVRTSRRDHYF
+722 PHSPEARTSHRDNF
-737 VPGIGADLS
+737 FMPGIGTDLS

-759 FSKVKQMFRDRSRER
+759 FSKVKHMFRDRSRER
-774 ASERASERQHEMQSS
+774 ASERQHEIQSS
-789 DNVDSVEVVAA
+789 EKEDSVEVVAMSS
-800 HADRLSST
+800 DRLSST
-808 PDLVDKRGR
+808 PELVDKRGR
-817 SRSRNASVGPEPK
+817 SRSRNPSVGPEPK
-830 ITSRLTGDSQ
+830 VITSRLTGDSQ
-840 KSHRKTNSMR
+840 KSHRKTNSIR

-892 DSSTSSSDSND
+892 DSSTSSSDGTDN
-903 AEDRGRRKQGKSLSP
+903 EERGRRKQGKSLSP
-918 SASIR
+918 TASLR

-937 DVMPPFVSASDMR
+937 DVMPPFVSTSDT
-950 DSGGRHASSG
+950 GRQHPIG

-978 PPRIDISVAADSST
+978 PPRIDISVADSST
-992 DTQKDQGVCV
+992 DTQRDQTVDV
-1002 PETEIR
+1002 SDSEMR
-1008 MSDIREEPMFG
+1008 MSNIHEEPMSG
-1019 GRRPSTALS
+1019 GRRPGSAFS
-1028 VQSPKTRRFSAVFD
+1028 AQSPKTRRFSAAFN
-1042 RDSRHFSISEQAS
+1042 RDSRHFSLSEQVS
-1055 APERAPLTRR
+1055 LPERAPLTRR

-1075 SSGVMAMNISRRAHH
+1075 SSGVMAMNISRRAHQ
-1090 AQMLDAVRIKGSSDV
+1090 AQVLDVMTANESSDV

-1123 EDQRQQL
+1123 EDHRQEL
-1130 LGAPI
+1130 LSKPI

-1162 AESFRHRA
+1162 AESFRHRT

-1179 QLRTRLQ
+1179 KLRERLQ

-1194 EAAEAAD
+1194 TAAEEAD

>member
-1 MTEQD
+1 MTSD
-6 ASPQKQHL
+6 
-14 LPPRPHGHRTTSR
+14 
-27 DRHAAPA
+27 
-34 SPETGESSTPGS
+34 
-46 IMNGGTW
+46 W

-65 DDAAV
+65 DDAPV
-70 NGQAQG
+70 NGQAGG
-76 QQRAADGARESK
+76 QQRSSDIARETK
-88 RQSRHPRPHKP
+88 RQSRHSKPHKP
-99 RSGGAF
+99 RSSGAF
-105 LLSDPFDDAVVDDTR
+105 LLSDPFEDAAVEDTR
-120 THKHRSRRTVEKG
+120 PHKHRSRRTVEKG
-133 KGKSQR
+133 KSKSQR
-139 TSTRHSDE
+139 TSTTHSDE
-147 HIANGRHSSL
+147 HIQNGRHSSL
-157 GLGLSPALGRVGNGP
+157 GLGLGLTSDPGSMGNGS
-172 AEKPP
+172 AERPP
-177 GTSPGALGSD
+177 RTSPGALGGD
-187 SRQDQVQAS
+187 TRQDQLQET
-196 PRAPSPRSST
+196 PRPPSPPRTST
-206 SSLDMDTTQIVNM
+206 SSLDMESTQIVNM

-272 KPDRGTLSRLG
+272 KPERGALSRLG
-283 SSGKV
+283 SSGRV
-288 SSLQPAFDPSNDSG
+288 SGLQPAFDPTNDGG
-302 GYRYN
+302 GYRYH

-312 MSRAQKVRDYMELLA
+312 LARAQKAKDYMELLA

-338 LQPNPLSKTSTSS
+338 LKPNTLSKTSTTS
-351 DHPLAAST
+351 DYALSGSNSANPLNFDT
-359 SLNLSNVDVAG
+359 AG
-370 QIGRPY
+370 QIGRSY

-407 VTDWVDDVAK
+407 VTDWVDEVAK
-417 WVATRQMRTPGGSAL
+417 WVATRQIRTPGSSSL

-440 FSVETSPPSHVSR
+440 FTVETSPPSHVSR
-453 PSNTIAKPKRPRNDW
+453 TSNAVTKPKRPRNDW

-506 YRPLSQATNDACPAL
+506 YRPLSQATNDFSPAI
-521 ASKPAQ
+521 APKNAQ

-537 GKSSAEAKAAKA
+537 AKSTAEAKAAKA
-549 DHDHATGGTRERA
+549 EHDHASGGTRERA

-577 SLHGHSH
+577 SHGHSH
-584 NLLRRRDSSSSSSSD
+584 NPLRRRDSSSSSSSD

-610 TIDIDKDILQKQ
+610 TLDIDKDILEKQ
-622 MMEMIAREAQE
+622 MMEMIAREEAQE
-633 NEAKSSQEPEL
+633 NEAKLSQEPEL
-644 KEPKSLPSNLI
+644 KEPKSLPSNSI
-655 SPDRL
+655 RPDRM
-660 ENSDSTGASRQH
+660 ENSDSTGGSRQH
-672 SRRESLVKVGSV
+672 SRRESFSNVGGV
-684 DEKDHAD
+684 EEKNYAD

-696 SSQRPSRESLEV
+696 TSQRPSRESLEV
-708 PLWGRPSLESESSP
+708 PPPFWGRPSLESESSP
-722 PNSPEVRTSRRDHYF
+722 PHSPEARTSRRDNF
-737 VPGIGADLS
+737 FMPGIGTDLS

-759 FSKVKQMFRDRSRER
+759 FSKVKHMFRDRSRER
-774 ASERASERQHEMQSS
+774 ASERQHEIQSS
-789 DNVDSVEVVAA
+789 EKEDSVEVVAMSS
-800 HADRLSST
+800 DRLSST
-808 PDLVDKRGR
+808 PSLVDKRGR

-830 ITSRLTGDSQ
+830 VITSRLTGDSQ

-892 DSSTSSSDSND
+892 DSSTSSSDGTD
-903 AEDRGRRKQGKSLSP
+903 TEERGRRKQGKSLSP

-923 GRPGHVKQESKHFL
+923 GRQGHVKQESKHFL
-937 DVMPPFVSASDMR
+937 DVMPPFVSASDA
-950 DSGGRHASSG
+950 GRHQPIG

-978 PPRIDISVAADSST
+978 PPRIDISVADSST
-992 DTQKDQGVCV
+992 GTQRDQAIDVSDS
-1002 PETEIR
+1002 EMR
-1008 MSDIREEPMFG
+1008 MTNIHEEPTSG
-1019 GRRPSTALS
+1019 GRRPGSAFS
-1028 VQSPKTRRFSAVFD
+1028 AQSPKTRRFSAAFN
-1042 RDSRHFSISEQAS
+1042 RDSRHFSLSEQVS
-1055 APERAPLTRR
+1055 VPERAPLTRR

-1075 SSGVMAMNISRRAHH
+1075 SSGVMAMNISRRAHQ
-1090 AQMLDAVRIKGSSDV
+1090 AQVLDVMTANESSDV
-1105 LSALGNRV
+1105 LSTLGNRV

-1123 EDQRQQL
+1123 EDHRQEL
-1130 LGAPI
+1130 LSKPI

-1162 AESFRHRA
+1162 AESFRHRT

-1194 EAAEAAD
+1194 AAAEEAD

>member
-1 MTEQD
+1 M
-6 ASPQKQHL
+6 
-14 LPPRPHGHRTTSR
+14 
-27 DRHAAPA
+27 
-34 SPETGESSTPGS
+34 SSD
-46 IMNGGTW
+46 W
-53 TTDATLAQRPSH
+53 TTDATMAQRPSH
-65 DDAAV
+65 DDAPV
-70 NGQAQG
+70 NGQAGG
-76 QQRAADGARESK
+76 QQRSSDTTREIK
-88 RQSRHPRPHKP
+88 RQSRHSRPQKP
-99 RSGGAF
+99 RSSGAF
-105 LLSDPFDDAVVDDTR
+105 LLSDPFEDAAVEDTR
-120 THKHRSRRTVEKG
+120 PHKHRSRRAVEKG
-133 KGKSQR
+133 KSKSQR
-139 TSTRHSDE
+139 TSKTHSDE
-147 HIANGRHSSL
+147 HIQNGRHSSL
-157 GLGLSPALGRVGNGP
+157 GLGLGLSPDPGSMGNGS
-172 AEKPP
+172 AERPP
-177 GTSPGALGSD
+177 RTSPGALGGD
-187 SRQDQVQAS
+187 IRQDQLQES
-196 PRAPSPRSST
+196 PKAPSPRTST
-206 SSLDMDTTQIVNM
+206 SSLDMESTQIVNM

-234 VSQPLPPRLVP
+234 ASQPLPPRLVP
-245 LATDNAVAGSLR
+245 LATDNSVAGSLR
-257 QQLQQQRRVSRTISP
+257 QQLQQQRRVSRTMSP
-272 KPDRGTLSRLG
+272 KPERGTLSRLG
-283 SSGKV
+283 SSGRV
-288 SSLQPAFDPSNDSG
+288 SSLQPAFDLTNDGS
-302 GYRYN
+302 GYRYH

-312 MSRAQKVRDYMELLA
+312 LARAQKAKDYMELLA

-338 LQPNPLSKTSTSS
+338 LKPNTLSKTSTKS
-351 DHPLAAST
+351 DYALSAST
-359 SLNLSNVDVAG
+359 SANPLNLDTAG

-407 VTDWVDDVAK
+407 VTDWVDEVAK
-417 WVATRQMRTPGGSAL
+417 WVATRQIRTPGSSAL

-440 FSVETSPPSHVSR
+440 FTVETSPPSR
-453 PSNTIAKPKRPRNDW
+453 TSNAITKPKRPRNDW

-506 YRPLSQATNDACPAL
+506 YRPLSQATNDASPAI
-521 ASKPAQ
+521 ASKNAQ
-527 LQLSGAEDGP
+527 LQLSGPEDGP
-537 GKSSAEAKAAKA
+537 GKSTAEAKAPKA
-549 DHDHATGGTRERA
+549 EHDHASGGTRERA

-577 SLHGHSH
+577 SSHGHSH
-584 NLLRRRDSSSSSSSD
+584 NPLRRRDSSSSSSSD

-610 TIDIDKDILQKQ
+610 TIDIDKDILEKQ
-622 MMEMIAREAQE
+622 MMEMIAREEAEE
-633 NEAKSSQEPEL
+633 NEAKLSQEPDL
-644 KEPKSLPSNLI
+644 KDTDFKEPKSLPS
-655 SPDRL
+655 SSVRPDRL
-660 ENSDSTGASRQH
+660 ENSDSTGGSRQH
-672 SRRESLVKVGSV
+672 SRRGSFSNAGGV
-684 DEKDHAD
+684 EETDYAE

-708 PLWGRPSLESESSP
+708 PPFWGRPSLESESSP
-722 PNSPEVRTSRRDHYF
+722 PNSPEARTSRRDNYF
-737 VPGIGADLS
+737 MPGIGTDLS

-751 TGSPSRNP
+751 GGSPSRNP

-774 ASERASERQHEMQSS
+774 ASERQHDIQSSEKEDGVEIVAVSSER
-789 DNVDSVEVVAA
+789 
-800 HADRLSST
+800 LSTT
-808 PDLVDKRGR
+808 PELVDKRGR
-817 SRSRNASVGPEPK
+817 SRSRNGSVGPEPK
-830 ITSRLTGDSQ
+830 IVSSRLTGDSQ

-892 DSSTSSSDSND
+892 DSSTSSSDGTD
-903 AEDRGRRKQGKSLSP
+903 VEERGRRKQGKSLSP
-918 SASIR
+918 TASIR
-923 GRPGHVKQESKHFL
+923 GRPGHLKQESKHFL
-937 DVMPPFVSASDMR
+937 DVMPPFVSASDT
-950 DSGGRHASSG
+950 GRHAPAG

-978 PPRIDISVAADSST
+978 PPRIDISVADSST
-992 DTQKDQGVCV
+992 DTQRDQAVDV
-1002 PETEIR
+1002 SDSEPR
-1008 MSDIREEPMFG
+1008 MSNIHEEPLSG
-1019 GRRPSTALS
+1019 GRRPGSAWS
-1028 VQSPKTRRFSAVFD
+1028 AQSPKTRRFSAAFT
-1042 RDSRHFSISEQAS
+1042 RDSRHFSLSEQTS
-1055 APERAPLTRR
+1055 VPERALLTRR
-1065 EVARVKALML
+1065 EVARVRALIL
-1075 SSGVMAMNISRRAHH
+1075 SSGVMAMNISRRAH
-1090 AQMLDAVRIKGSSDV
+1090 QTQVLDVKTANESSDV
-1105 LSALGNRV
+1105 VSALGNRV

-1123 EDQRQQL
+1123 EDQRQEL
-1130 LGAPI
+1130 LSKPI

-1162 AESFRHRA
+1162 AESFRHRT

-1194 EAAEAAD
+1194 AAAEEAD

>member
-1 MTEQD
+1 
-6 ASPQKQHL
+6 
-14 LPPRPHGHRTTSR
+14 
-27 DRHAAPA
+27 
-34 SPETGESSTPGS
+34 
-46 IMNGGTW
+46 MNSDW
-53 TTDATLAQRPSH
+53 TTEATLAQRPSH
-65 DDAAV
+65 DDAPV
-70 NGQAQG
+70 NGQAGG
-76 QQRAADGARESK
+76 QQRSSDITRENK
-88 RQSRHPRPHKP
+88 RQSRHSKPHKP
-99 RSGGAF
+99 RSSGAF
-105 LLSDPFDDAVVDDTR
+105 LLSDPFEDAVAEDTR
-120 THKHRSRRTVEKG
+120 PHKHRSRRTVEKG
-133 KGKSQR
+133 KSKSQR
-139 TSTRHSDE
+139 TSTPHSDE
-147 HIANGRHSSL
+147 HIQNGRHSSL
-157 GLGLSPALGRVGNGP
+157 GLGLGLSPDPGSMGNGS
-172 AEKPP
+172 AERPP
-177 GTSPGALGSD
+177 RTSPGALGGD
-187 SRQDQVQAS
+187 TRQDQLQES
-196 PRAPSPRSST
+196 PRAPSPRTST
-206 SSLDMDTTQIVNM
+206 SSLDMESTQIVNM

-234 VSQPLPPRLVP
+234 ASQPLPPRLVP

-257 QQLQQQRRVSRTISP
+257 QQLQQQRRVSRTMSP
-272 KPDRGTLSRLG
+272 KPERGTLSRLG
-283 SSGKV
+283 SSART
-288 SSLQPAFDPSNDSG
+288 SSLQPAFDLTNDGS
-302 GYRYN
+302 GYRYH

-312 MSRAQKVRDYMELLA
+312 LARAQKAKDYMELLA

-338 LQPNPLSKTSTSS
+338 LKTNTLSKNSTKTDYALSGSTSANPLNFDTSS
-351 DHPLAAST
+351 
-359 SLNLSNVDVAG
+359 

-407 VTDWVDDVAK
+407 VTDWVDEVAK
-417 WVATRQMRTPGGSAL
+417 WVATRQIRTPGSSAL

-440 FSVETSPPSHVSR
+440 VTVETSPPSR
-453 PSNTIAKPKRPRNDW
+453 TSNAITKPKRPRNDW

-506 YRPLSQATNDACPAL
+506 YRPLSQATNDASPAI
-521 ASKPAQ
+521 ASKNAQ

-537 GKSSAEAKAAKA
+537 GKPTAEAKAAKA
-549 DHDHATGGTRERA
+549 EHDHASGGTRERA

-577 SLHGHSH
+577 SSHGHSH
-584 NLLRRRDSSSSSSSD
+584 NPLRRRDSSSSSSSD

-610 TIDIDKDILQKQ
+610 TIDIDKDILEKQ
-622 MMEMIAREAQE
+622 MMEMIAREEAQE
-633 NEAKSSQEPEL
+633 NEAKLSHEPEL
-644 KEPKSLPSNLI
+644 KEPKSLPSNSI
-655 SPDRL
+655 RPDRP
-660 ENSDSTGASRQH
+660 ENSDSTGGSRQH
-672 SRRESLVKVGSV
+672 SRRESFSNAGGIEEN
-684 DEKDHAD
+684 DYAE

-708 PLWGRPSLESESSP
+708 PPFWGRPSLESESSP
-722 PNSPEVRTSRRDHYF
+722 PHSPEARTSRRDNF
-737 VPGIGADLS
+737 FMPGIGTDLS

-751 TGSPSRNP
+751 AGSPSRNP

-774 ASERASERQHEMQSS
+774 ASERQHEIHSS
-789 DNVDSVEVVAA
+789 EKEDGVEIVAVSS
-800 HADRLSST
+800 DRLSST
-808 PDLVDKRGR
+808 PELVDKRGR
-817 SRSRNASVGPEPK
+817 SRSRNPSVGPEPK
-830 ITSRLTGDSQ
+830 IVSSRLTGDSQ

-892 DSSTSSSDSND
+892 DSSTSSSDGTD
-903 AEDRGRRKQGKSLSP
+903 VEERGRRKQGKSLSP

-923 GRPGHVKQESKHFL
+923 GRPGHAKQESKHFL
-937 DVMPPFVSASDMR
+937 DVMPPFVSASDT
-950 DSGGRHASSG
+950 GRHAPIG

-978 PPRIDISVAADSST
+978 PPRIDISVADSST
-992 DTQKDQGVCV
+992 DTQRDQTVDISDS
-1002 PETEIR
+1002 EMR
-1008 MSDIREEPMFG
+1008 MSNIHEEPLSG
-1019 GRRPSTALS
+1019 DRRPGSGWSA
-1028 VQSPKTRRFSAVFD
+1028 QSPKTRRFSAAFN
-1042 RDSRHFSISEQAS
+1042 RDSRHFSLSEQTS
-1055 APERAPLTRR
+1055 VPERALLTRR
-1065 EVARVKALML
+1065 EVARVRALIL
-1075 SSGVMAMNISRRAHH
+1075 SSGVMAMNISRRAH
-1090 AQMLDAVRIKGSSDV
+1090 QTQVLDVMTANESNDV

-1123 EDQRQQL
+1123 EDQRQEL
-1130 LGAPI
+1130 LSKPI

-1162 AESFRHRA
+1162 AESFRYKT
-1170 RSDINGQIE
+1170 RSDVNGQIE
-1179 QLRTRLQ
+1179 HLRTRLQ

-1194 EAAEAAD
+1194 TTAEEAD

>member
-6 ASPQKQHL
+6 ASPQQRL
-14 LPPRPHGHRTTSR
+14 LQPPRGHRPASQ

-34 SPETGESSTPGS
+34 SPEVGESSASGS
-46 IMNGGTW
+46 IMNSTW

-65 DDAAV
+65 DDAPV
-70 NGQAQG
+70 NGHAGG
-76 QQRAADGARESK
+76 QQRSSDIARENK
-88 RQSRHPRPHKP
+88 RQPHHSKPYKP
-99 RSGGAF
+99 RSSGAF
-105 LLSDPFDDAVVDDTR
+105 LLSDPFEDAVVEDTR
-120 THKHRSRRTVEKG
+120 PHKHRSRRTAEKG
-133 KGKSQR
+133 KSKRESEGTIPS
-139 TSTRHSDE
+139 HVDV
-147 HIANGRHSSL
+147 IAGYGIDANCQY
-157 GLGLSPALGRVGNGP
+157 GLESERVEAHG
-172 AEKPP
+172 AEK
-177 GTSPGALGSD
+177 
-187 SRQDQVQAS
+187 
-196 PRAPSPRSST
+196 
-206 SSLDMDTTQIVNM
+206 
-219 ALNLSESRRMAQRRN
+219 EC
-234 VSQPLPPRLVP
+234 
-245 LATDNAVAGSLR
+245 
-257 QQLQQQRRVSRTISP
+257 
-272 KPDRGTLSRLG
+272 
-283 SSGKV
+283 
-288 SSLQPAFDPSNDSG
+288 PAFDPTNDGG
-302 GYRYN
+302 GYRYH

-312 MSRAQKVRDYMELLA
+312 LARAQKAKDYMDLLA

-338 LQPNPLSKTSTSS
+338 LKPNTLSKTSTTS
-351 DHPLAAST
+351 DYALSGST
-359 SLNLSNVDVAG
+359 SANPLNFDTAG

-407 VTDWVDDVAK
+407 VTDWVDEVAK
-417 WVATRQMRTPGGSAL
+417 WVATRQIRTPGSSAL

-440 FSVETSPPSHVSR
+440 FTVETSPPSHVSR
-453 PSNTIAKPKRPRNDW
+453 TSNAITKPKRPRNDW

-506 YRPLSQATNDACPAL
+506 YRPLSQATNEASPAVP
-521 ASKPAQ
+521 SKHAQ

-537 GKSSAEAKAAKA
+537 GKSTADAKATKA
-549 DHDHATGGTRERA
+549 DHDHASGGTRERA

-577 SLHGHSH
+577 SSHGHSH
-584 NLLRRRDSSSSSSSD
+584 NPLRRRDSSSSSSSD

-610 TIDIDKDILQKQ
+610 TIDIDKDILEKQ
-622 MMEMIAREAQE
+622 MMEMIAREEAQE
-633 NEAKSSQEPEL
+633 SEAKLSQEPEL
-644 KEPKSLPSNLI
+644 KEAKSLPSNSI
-655 SPDRL
+655 RPERL
-660 ENSDSTGASRQH
+660 ENSDSTGGSRQH
-672 SRRESLVKVGSV
+672 SRRGSFSNVGGV
-684 DEKDHAD
+684 EEKNHAD

-708 PLWGRPSLESESSP
+708 PPFWGRPSMESESSP
-722 PNSPEVRTSRRDHYF
+722 PDSPEARTSRRDNYF
-737 VPGIGADLS
+737 IPGIGTNLS

-774 ASERASERQHEMQSS
+774 PSERQHEIQSS
-789 DNVDSVEVVAA
+789 EKEDGVEVAA
-800 HADRLSST
+800 VSSDRLSST
-808 PDLVDKRGR
+808 PELVDKRGR
-817 SRSRNASVGPEPK
+817 SRSRNGSVGPEPK
-830 ITSRLTGDSQ
+830 IITSRLTGDSQ

-850 LGDPGAGLRSLFKG
+850 LADPGAGLRSLFKG

-892 DSSTSSSDSND
+892 DSSTSSSDGTD
-903 AEDRGRRKQGKSLSP
+903 VEERGRRKQGKSLSP
-918 SASIR
+918 TASIR

-937 DVMPPFVSASDMR
+937 DVMPPFVSASD
-950 DSGGRHASSG
+950 GRHAPPG

-978 PPRIDISVAADSST
+978 PPRIDISVADSSA
-992 DTQKDQGVCV
+992 DTQKD
-1002 PETEIR
+1002 PEVDISDSEMR
-1008 MSDIREEPMFG
+1008 MSNIHEEPVFG
-1019 GRRPSTALS
+1019 GRRPGSALS
-1028 VQSPKTRRFSAVFD
+1028 AQSPKTRRFSAAFN
-1042 RDSRHFSISEQAS
+1042 RDSRHFSLSEQTS
-1055 APERAPLTRR
+1055 VPERAPLTRR

-1075 SSGVMAMNISRRAHH
+1075 SSGVMAMNISRRAHQ
-1090 AQMLDAVRIKGSSDV
+1090 AQVLDVMTANESSDV

-1123 EDQRQQL
+1123 ADQRQEL
-1130 LGAPI
+1130 LRKPI
-1135 SEADLFPVTAR
+1135 SEADLFPVTAQ

-1162 AESFRHRA
+1162 AESFRHRT

-1194 EAAEAAD
+1194 AAAEEAD

>member
-6 ASPQKQHL
+6 ASPQQQLL
-14 LPPRPHGHRTTSR
+14 LPRLHGHRTTSR
-27 DRHAAPA
+27 GRHAAPA
-34 SPETGESSTPGS
+34 SPETGESSTSGS
-46 IMNGGTW
+46 IMNSSTW

-76 QQRAADGARESK
+76 QQTGADGARESK
-88 RQSRHPRPHKP
+88 RQSRHTRPHKP

-105 LLSDPFDDAVVDDTR
+105 LLSDPFDDAVVDDDR
-120 THKHRSRRTVEKG
+120 AHMHRSRRTVEKG

-139 TSTRHSDE
+139 TSTRQSDE
-147 HIANGRHSSL
+147 RIENGRHSSL
-157 GLGLSPALGRVGNGP
+157 GLGLSPAIRGVGNGS
-172 AEKPP
+172 AERPP
-177 GTSPGALGSD
+177 VTSPGALGSD
-187 SRQDQVQAS
+187 TRQDQVQAS

-206 SSLDMDTTQIVNM
+206 SSLDMDSTQIVNM

-283 SSGKV
+283 SSGKI
-288 SSLQPAFDPSNDSG
+288 SSLQPAFDLSNDAG
-302 GYRYN
+302 GYRYH

-312 MSRAQKVRDYMELLA
+312 MSRAQKAKDYMELLA

-338 LQPNPLSKTSTSS
+338 LQPNTLSKTSTSS
-351 DHPLAAST
+351 DHPLAGST
-359 SLNLSNVDVAG
+359 SLNLRNVDAAG

-453 PSNTIAKPKRPRNDW
+453 PSNAITKPKRPRNDW

-481 LEQDDHKRLVEDR
+481 LEQDDHKRFVEDR

-506 YRPLSQATNDACPAL
+506 YRPLSQATNDASPAF

-537 GKSSAEAKAAKA
+537 AKSSAEAKAAKA
-549 DHDHATGGTRERA
+549 EHDHASGGTRERA

-672 SRRESLVKVGSV
+672 SRRESLVNVGSV

-708 PLWGRPSLESESSP
+708 PPFWGRPSLESESSP
-722 PNSPEVRTSRRDHYF
+722 PNSPGVRTSRRDNYF

-746 PASSR
+746 PSSSR

-759 FSKVKQMFRDRSRER
+759 FSKVKQMFRDRSRD
-774 ASERASERQHEMQSS
+774 RASERQHEMQSS
-789 DNVDSVEVVAA
+789 ENLESVEVVAA
-800 HADRLSST
+800 HADKLSST

-817 SRSRNASVGPEPK
+817 SRSRIGSHRNGSVGPEPK

-892 DSSTSSSDSND
+892 DSSTSSDSTD

-923 GRPGHVKQESKHFL
+923 DRPGHVKQESKHFL

-978 PPRIDISVAADSST
+978 PPRIDISVAADSSA

-1002 PETEIR
+1002 PETELR
-1008 MSDIREEPMFG
+1008 MGDIREEPMFG
-1019 GRRPSTALS
+1019 GRRPGTALS
-1028 VQSPKTRRFSAVFD
+1028 VQSPKTRRFSAAFD
-1042 RDSRHFSISEQAS
+1042 RDSRHFSLSEQAS
-1055 APERAPLTRR
+1055 APEHAPLTRR

-1090 AQMLDAVRIKGSSDV
+1090 AQMLDAMTMNESNDV

-1113 SWPEITQLAP
+1113 SWPEVTQLAP

-1130 LGAPI
+1130 LSEPI
-1135 SEADLFPVTAR
+1135 SEANLFPVTAR

-1155 RQRWESA
+1155 RQQWESA
-1162 AESFRHRA
+1162 AESFRYRT

-1179 QLRTRLQ
+1179 HLRTRLQ

-1194 EAAEAAD
+1194 TAAEEAD
-1201 EVSGD
+1201 EVSED